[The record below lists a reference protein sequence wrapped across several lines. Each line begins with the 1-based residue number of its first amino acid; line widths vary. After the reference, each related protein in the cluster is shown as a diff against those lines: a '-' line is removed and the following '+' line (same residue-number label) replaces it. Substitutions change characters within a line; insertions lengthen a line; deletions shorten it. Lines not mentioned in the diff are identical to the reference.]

1 MLCRLGPHAANGD
14 VANKIGT
21 YMLALAAHDNGVP
34 FYPVVPTSTV
44 DLSLAHG
51 DLIPIEERNPQE
63 VLGLEFEGQ
72 RVAPQNAKA
81 RNIAFDVT
89 PARLVTGIVTENG
102 VAYPPFEVSLKKM
115 VEKNLDKLDRLKNF
129 TFTKAH
135 DKLSSVRH
143 SSALAR
149 VRIFLRVK
157 HGYFAYRLRSLR
169 LPDDLPRSFQGTNSP
184 RTFGVHQPFV
194 SGGVNVQTARR
205 HCPEHRLHHGAAW
218 QASARDGNRWRG
230 FRRIPRLARIKRRG
244 YVPDEGCAWVFTAS
258 FFATTDKVSAQIAS
272 FYPGA
277 MAHSA
282 TQSLKE
288 LDSKP
293 DLVIVSPSSPD
304 AMMKFPAEC
313 RELGIPYLYDPSQQ
327 VLRLEGEEL
336 ARDMEG
342 AYFLF
347 CNDYEFGLISKKT
360 GWSLDQILD
369 HVKVL
374 VITRG
379 KDGADLYSDGNSVHI
394 PTVPEDEVVDPP
406 GWGMPSAADSSRVIP
421 TASIGSCAARSA
433 RSLRYTALSSAAR
446 RIIPT
451 HVKTLSS
458 ASAGILMTAGV
469 WMCC

>member
-1 MLCRLGPHAANGD
+1 MDILLTGSVAYDYLMTFPGHFKEQILPERLESISLSFLVESMSKQRGGIAPNIAY
-14 VANKIGT
+14 T
-21 YMLALAAHDNGVP
+21 MALLGKRPRVMATVGEDFGEYRDWLESKGVDTSLMK
-34 FYPVVPTSTV
+34 VVP
-44 DLSLAHG
+44 
-51 DLIPIEERNPQE
+51 
-63 VLGLEFEGQ
+63 GL
-72 RVAPQNAKA
+72 
-81 RNIAFDVT
+81 
-89 PARLVTGIVTENG
+89 
-102 VAYPPFEVSLKKM
+102 
-115 VEKNLDKLDRLKNF
+115 
-129 TFTKAH
+129 
-135 DKLSSVRH
+135 
-143 SSALAR
+143 
-149 VRIFLRVK
+149 
-157 HGYFAYRLRSLR
+157 
-169 LPDDLPRSFQGTNSP
+169 
-184 RTFGVHQPFV
+184 
-194 SGGVNVQTARR
+194 
-205 HCPEHRLHHGAAW
+205 
-218 QASARDGNRWRG
+218 
-230 FRRIPRLARIKRRG
+230 
-244 YVPDEGCAWVFTAS
+244 FTAS

-394 PTVPEDEVVDPP
+394 PTVPEDQVVDPT
-406 GWGMPSAADSSRVIP
+406 GVGDAFRGGFLAGYSHGFDWKLCGE
-421 TASIGSCAARSA
+421 IGSLSA
-433 RSLRYTALSSAAR
+433 VYCLEQRGTQNHSYTREDFVQRFRKHFEDDGRLDALL
-446 RIIPT
+446 
-451 HVKTLSS
+451 K
-458 ASAGILMTAGV
+458 
-469 WMCC
+469 